1 VLSFSDGHLTA
12 DQVHAMLGTAD
23 DERLHAL
30 ASAMSER
37 DAATALTQLDA
48 AIDAGVDAGRI
59 AEQLLGFFR
68 DLMAVT
74 VGCDPSLQ
82 RHTAASM
89 HDELKQLGQRWGL
102 QTVLAVVSLIDQT
115 LVRIRHSVYGRVLLE
130 STVIQI
136 CNLPDLQAIAD
147 LAAAAGSG
155 QPLPPAPQ
163 KKKLAAESQSSPV
176 RVAPP
181 QPPSRPKEIGAKQSP
196 LAGETPPPAHASSSA
211 PESSSAPASSS
222 APESPPASAPE
233 TFVRQ
238 SAAVTSPPAEAV
250 AQQASAATATTPPVP
265 APGGGTATRR
275 DTIELSQSTVQ
286 QVLQSALREVS
297 QMTASFASLAS
308 VSLEGDAKITLTFPA
323 EASMA
328 MKRMDLPEHRGA
340 LIEAIASLVGR
351 PVTVSLVAGPPSRSA
366 GPVANAAPRQSAK
379 ERMERMR
386 QIEGHP
392 WIQACVETF
401 GAEIVKVEPR
411 N

>member
-1 VLSFSDGHLTA
+1 VEVPKIVDRLRQIVDAENAEADDAALELIARRAAGSMRDSQSLLEQVLSFSDGHLTA

-163 KKKLAAESQSSPV
+163 KKS
-176 RVAPP
+176 
-181 QPPSRPKEIGAKQSP
+181 
-196 LAGETPPPAHASSSA
+196 
-211 PESSSAPASSS
+211 
-222 APESPPASAPE
+222 
-233 TFVRQ
+233 
-238 SAAVTSPPAEAV
+238 
-250 AQQASAATATTPPVP
+250 
-265 APGGGTATRR
+265 
-275 DTIELSQSTVQ
+275 
-286 QVLQSALREVS
+286 
-297 QMTASFASLAS
+297 
-308 VSLEGDAKITLTFPA
+308 
-323 EASMA
+323 
-328 MKRMDLPEHRGA
+328 
-340 LIEAIASLVGR
+340 
-351 PVTVSLVAGPPSRSA
+351 
-366 GPVANAAPRQSAK
+366 
-379 ERMERMR
+379 
-386 QIEGHP
+386 
-392 WIQACVETF
+392 
-401 GAEIVKVEPR
+401 
-411 N
+411 